1 MLKSINTL
9 PRRGILIFKLFLLF
23 TLIPIVELMILID
36 LGTSIGL
43 APTLGVVIL
52 TGALGA
58 WAARTQGFYVVSRIQ
73 SEMADGR
80 LPGAEMVEGAMV
92 LVGGV
97 LLLTP
102 GLLTDAAG
110 FALMVPAVRAVARG
124 WLMKKFE
131 KMIDEGNVHVYR
143 G

>member
-1 MLKSINTL
+1 M
-9 PRRGILIFKLFLLF
+9 IFKLFLLF
-23 TLIPIVELMILID
+23 TLIPIIELMILID

-73 SEMADGR
+73 AEMAAGK

-110 FALMVPAVRAVARG
+110 FALMAPPVRAVVRG
-124 WLMKKFE
+124 WLMRKFE
-131 KMIDEGNVHVYR
+131 KMIEEGKVHVYR

>member
-1 MLKSINTL
+1 MV
-9 PRRGILIFKLFLLF
+9 FKLFLLF
-23 TLIPIVELMILID
+23 TLVPIVELMILVD
-36 LGTSIGL
+36 LGGAIGL
-43 APTLGVVIL
+43 APTLGIVIL

-73 SEMADGR
+73 AEMAGGR

-110 FALMVPAVRAVARG
+110 FALMVPAMRAVLRG
-124 WLMKKFE
+124 WLTRKFE
-131 KMIDEGNVHVYR
+131 KMIKEGKVHVYR

>member
-1 MLKSINTL
+1 M
-9 PRRGILIFKLFLLF
+9 IFKLFLLF
-23 TLIPIVELMILID
+23 TLIPIIELMVLID

-73 SEMADGR
+73 AEMAAGR

-110 FALMVPAVRAVARG
+110 FALMAPAVRAVVRG
-124 WLMKKFE
+124 WLMRKFE
-131 KMIDEGNVHVYR
+131 KMIDEGKIHVHR

>member
-1 MLKSINTL
+1 M
-9 PRRGILIFKLFLLF
+9 IFKLFLLF
-23 TLIPIVELMILID
+23 TLIPIIELMILID

-73 SEMADGR
+73 SEMAAGR

-110 FALMVPAVRAVARG
+110 FALMVPAVRAVVRS
-124 WLMKKFE
+124 WLMRKFE
-131 KMIDEGNVHVYR
+131 KMIDEGKVHVYR

>member
-1 MLKSINTL
+1 M
-9 PRRGILIFKLFLLF
+9 IFKLFLLF
-23 TLIPIVELMILID
+23 TLIPIIELMILID

-58 WAARTQGFYVVSRIQ
+58 WAARTQGFYALSRIQ
-73 SEMADGR
+73 AEMAAGR

-110 FALMVPAVRAVARG
+110 FALMVPAVRAAVRG
-124 WLMKKFE
+124 WLMRKFE
-131 KMIDEGNVHVYR
+131 KMIDEGKVHVYR

>member
-1 MLKSINTL
+1 M
-9 PRRGILIFKLFLLF
+9 IFKLFLLF
-23 TLIPIVELMILID
+23 TLIPIIELMILID

-58 WAARTQGFYVVSRIQ
+58 WAARTQGFYALSRIQ
-73 SEMADGR
+73 AEMAAGR
-80 LPGAEMVEGAMV
+80 PPGAEMVEGAMV

-110 FALMVPAVRAVARG
+110 FALMVPAVRAVVRG
-124 WLMKKFE
+124 WLMRKFE
-131 KMIDEGNVHVYR
+131 KMIDEGKVHVYR

>member
-1 MLKSINTL
+1 M
-9 PRRGILIFKLFLLF
+9 IFKLFLLF
-23 TLIPIVELMILID
+23 TLIPIIELMILID

-73 SEMADGR
+73 AEMAAGR

-110 FALMVPAVRAVARG
+110 FALMAPAVRAVVRG

-131 KMIDEGNVHVYR
+131 KMIEEGKVHVYR

>member
-1 MLKSINTL
+1 M
-9 PRRGILIFKLFLLF
+9 IFKLFLLF
-23 TLIPIVELMILID
+23 TLIPIVELIILID

-58 WAARTQGFYVVSRIQ
+58 WAARTQGFYALSRIQ
-73 SEMADGR
+73 AEMAAGR

-102 GLLTDAAG
+102 GLLTDATG
-110 FALMVPAVRAVARG
+110 FALMVPAVRAAARG
-124 WLMKKFE
+124 WLMRKFE
-131 KMIDEGNVHVYR
+131 KMIDEGKVHVHR

>member
-1 MLKSINTL
+1 M
-9 PRRGILIFKLFLLF
+9 IFKLFLLF
-23 TLIPIVELMILID
+23 TLIPIIELMILID

-73 SEMADGR
+73 AEMAAGR

-110 FALMVPAVRAVARG
+110 FALMVPAVRAVVRG
-124 WLMKKFE
+124 WLMRKFE
-131 KMIDEGNVHVYR
+131 KMIDEGKVHVYR

>member
-1 MLKSINTL
+1 M
-9 PRRGILIFKLFLLF
+9 IFRLFLLF
-23 TLIPIVELMILID
+23 TLVPIIELMILID

-73 SEMADGR
+73 AEMAAGR

-110 FALMVPAVRAVARG
+110 FALMVPAVRAVVRG
-124 WLMKKFE
+124 WLMRKFE
-131 KMIDEGNVHVYR
+131 KMIEEGKVHVHR

>member
-1 MLKSINTL
+1 M
-9 PRRGILIFKLFLLF
+9 IFKLFLLF
-23 TLIPIVELMILID
+23 TLIPIIELMILID

-58 WAARTQGFYVVSRIQ
+58 WAARTQGFYALSRIQ
-73 SEMADGR
+73 AEMAAGR

-110 FALMVPAVRAVARG
+110 FALMAPAVRAVVRG
-124 WLMKKFE
+124 WLMRKFE
-131 KMIDEGNVHVYR
+131 KMIDEGKVHVYR